1 MVYFWPRIKELNLIT
16 RSKIRKFLVA
26 YYETNPSWGQNWG
39 LSWDD
44 TGRLTSGMLMTML
57 GLAIYAGIFAYLTMS
72 VLKYDLYSSIF
83 LGVAVTLVNYPVFK
97 WLGALLYVLLA
108 IPFRVTF
115 YLWNLIPEGD
125 VALEDENSVEESELS
140 EDFES
145 DEKPKREYNLSLYK
159 SADYYIDQ
167 GDDDHAAIDL
177 GTSNRQ

>member
-1 MVYFWPRIKELNLIT
+1 MIT
-16 RSKIRKFLVA
+16 RSKIRNFFIA

-39 LSWDD
+39 LSWDSSR
-44 TGRLTSGMLMTML
+44 GVVSGMLMAVVALMIGEIIL
-57 GLAIYAGIFAYLTMS
+57 IFLTRQA
-72 VLKYDLYSSIF
+72 LKNNLYSMFVLIAGFSI
-83 LGVAVTLVNYPVFK
+83 VFFPAYK